1 MHKRNRGQQRKR
13 GNSGKSHSEE
23 SLTMYTIVIKRCALE
38 PHPCYLQTW
47 QLMAKKQSQFMDCF
61 LPELEETGRVLG
73 RGAYGEVVEML
84 LHGTKV
90 AGKKIH
96 NVFFDS
102 TNDPSHVESMRKR
115 FEQECVRYV
124 RLIVHISFCSYHAS
138 FKLKKNA

>member
-1 MHKRNRGQQRKR
+1 
-13 GNSGKSHSEE
+13 
-23 SLTMYTIVIKRCALE
+23 
-38 PHPCYLQTW
+38 
-47 QLMAKKQSQFMDCF
+47 MAKKQSQLMGCF
-61 LPELEETGRVLG
+61 LPELEETGRVIG

-102 TNDPSHVESMRKR
+102 TNDPSHVESLRKR

-124 RLIVHISFCSYHAS
+124 RLIVHVSFCSYHTS
-138 FKLKKNA
+138 FKVKKNA